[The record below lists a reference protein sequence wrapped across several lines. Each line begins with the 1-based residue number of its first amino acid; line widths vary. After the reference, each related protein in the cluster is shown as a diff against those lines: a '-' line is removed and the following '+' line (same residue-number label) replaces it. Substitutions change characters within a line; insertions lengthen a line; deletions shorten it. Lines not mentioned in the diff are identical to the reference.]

1 MGYVRYQNAEYLI
14 HRGYAAGE
22 LSAEWI
28 FANPSRSFFNAILDS
43 DLMTEGGRPESGW
56 AIDQDYIPR
65 KSSSASVVVEG
76 VVAGSNPDATTI
88 WTVLGYPP
96 CGYAVASWVK
106 AGEKIAA
113 PIAVDAEGTAPAN
126 RLAVALKRKVFPVTR
141 GNGSKYM
148 RTDVIAKAID
158 ALRPY
163 EQQSIGSAAEVRD
176 AIAKDGFSMKK
187 VEAYNNAVK
196 AMMPT
201 EGYILLQVK

>member
-1 MGYVRYQNAEYLI
+1 M
-14 HRGYAAGE
+14 
-22 LSAEWI
+22 SAEWI

-163 EQQSIGSAAEVRD
+163 EQQSLGAAAEVRD

>member
-1 MGYVRYQNAEYLI
+1 
-14 HRGYAAGE
+14 
-22 LSAEWI
+22 
-28 FANPSRSFFNAILDS
+28 
-43 DLMTEGGRPESGW
+43 
-56 AIDQDYIPR
+56 
-65 KSSSASVVVEG
+65 
-76 VVAGSNPDATTI
+76 
-88 WTVLGYPP
+88 
-96 CGYAVASWVK
+96 VASWVK

-163 EQQSIGSAAEVRD
+163 EQQSIGAAAEVRD